1 MKQQVSSTVPIAAE
15 QDVEHVIV
23 LDDECA
29 ATVGDDDSE
38 THKGHP
44 HPRMRITLIQRAT
57 ILVCVLLAVW
67 FAEEI
72 ADGLT
77 VARRPI
83 VNWKQRN
90 FGLMGPSPLEY
101 NTTGTAAELAITK
114 AALATA
120 RTQLAVAVAD
130 IIGGADDSGGAG
142 FIGDS
147 SNDDAGGGGG
157 GFAGFISGGG
167 GGGIV
172 GDSSNDDA
180 GGGGGGFAGFIS
192 GGGGDV
198 IGGGANDVVGGVIGD
213 AGFTGNVG
221 ELAATAPAIAAQ
233 THLAIAAEAHAVNAD
248 AVTTVALI
256 MVEEAID
263 ELGDENIA
271 IKSKYSINQN
281 RVCSFKCFEAS
292 PQIFG
297 TIALLFEASS

>member
-167 GGGIV
+167 G
-172 GDSSNDDA
+172 
-180 GGGGGGFAGFIS
+180 
-192 GGGGDV
+192 DV

-233 THLAIAAEAHAVNAD
+233 THLAIAAEAHAVNAE